1 MPLPEHEE
9 RGRSMAGQ
17 DFSKTYYRTA
27 NCLMS
32 DIIADFTPVSRILG
46 VDVSAGMGTVFTAM
60 GTRFDMQYVA
70 KEAFMA
76 TDSYEADTRSIDD
89 VPVAEVM
96 RYVRGELVDGGR
108 LLENYQTL
116 AERILTGKSVYGS
129 FREME
134 AGDENARIVFLISP
148 ASGDAERSAR
158 EFLEVAERAGKTA
171 FATNRCQDCGY
182 LKLQLGQM
190 DAANRLAGELKTVI
204 GGYEEIVT
212 DDAYVLDAL
221 MVLLPELSGRM
232 KFIDAFLLENKETLP
247 KVAGR
252 KIALHESGI
261 IERLY
266 PLRRI
271 DYKELLADAE
281 IVLPER
287 SGYDVTDSGLAG
299 GLGLFETD
307 NLTII
312 SARRMMDLSGL
323 KADVIVTPC
332 ACEAAGLN
340 SCQKGKVVTLLD
352 YLCGC
357 EW

>member
-1 MPLPEHEE
+1 
-9 RGRSMAGQ
+9 MAGQ

-32 DIIADFTPVSRILG
+32 DIIADFAPVSRILG

-108 LLENYQTL
+108 LPENYQTL

-129 FREME
+129 SREME
-134 AGDENARIVFLISP
+134 AGDKNARIIFLISP
-148 ASGDAERSAR
+148 ASGDAKRSAR
-158 EFLEVAERAGKTA
+158 EFLEVAEKAGKTA

-190 DAANRLAGELKTVI
+190 DAANSLAGELKAAV

-221 MVLLPELSGRM
+221 LVLLPELSDRI

-271 DYKELLADAE
+271 DYKELLADTE

-299 GLGLFETD
+299 GLGLFEPD

-340 SCQKGKVVTLLD
+340 CCQKGKAVTLLD

-357 EW
+357 E